1 MERSKFGQIIHEK
14 PAAVGHEEILA
25 EMIREVRREIDAVP
39 AGEFQSGEERMQ
51 NPLDD

>member
-14 PAAVGHEEILA
+14 PATVGHEEILA
-25 EMIREVRREIDAVP
+25 EMIEGVRREIDAIP
-39 AGEFQSGEERMQ
+39 SGEFQSGEERMP

>member
-14 PAAVGHEEILA
+14 PATVGHEEILA
-25 EMIREVRREIDAVP
+25 EMIREVRSEIDAIP
-39 AGEFQSGEERMQ
+39 SGEFQSGGEKLP